1 MHVVYNLTW
10 RVPPVFNV
18 CFSFSFSLWYVH
30 CVDKLVLFF
39 EMLSM
44 FDRHVLRKHYILIFL
59 IRLSTMFRLSITQH
73 GGFNVVVFFLSKVL
87 G

>member
-1 MHVVYNLTW
+1 M
-10 RVPPVFNV
+10 FNV

-44 FDRHVLRKHYILIFL
+44 FDRHVLRKHYILIFFNSSFDNV
-59 IRLSTMFRLSITQH
+59 ST
-73 GGFNVVVFFLSKVL
+73 
-87 G
+87 